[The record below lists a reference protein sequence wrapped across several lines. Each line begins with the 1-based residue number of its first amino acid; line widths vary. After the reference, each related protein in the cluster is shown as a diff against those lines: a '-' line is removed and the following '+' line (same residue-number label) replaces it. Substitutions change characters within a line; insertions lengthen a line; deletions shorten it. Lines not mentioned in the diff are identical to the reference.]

1 MRTLLALLLALSA
14 SAAFGAPEAPPLPV
28 APLLPDLVVR
38 MLEHKDPKV
47 RESAL
52 TIIAANPTRDPA
64 VVKMIVWRYDD
75 PQEPPAVVAAAR
87 LALKAVSGIDFK
99 SPREARGWWQEKGQ
113 KEFVLQQPLLARL
126 EQGELALR
134 ALEEQ
139 HRKLSGRLAAEETL
153 FRLMFFVNLVVDI
166 FFIVIII
173 AFAVMGGSRLKAMRE
188 TTRQAERYVEAAED
202 VHKRFDTLIND
213 IEAKKTEILDYFR
226 KLKEEHENEIERY
239 TELLE
244 QNTEHRVREEAM
256 GLRRKG
262 ELELE
267 ETMRQLKGA
276 VNDEIRKLVDDQK
289 AAVAGQAQAQEKR
302 FRQEA
307 EAHTLF
313 LEAALLAQRGK
324 PEDAVRAYRRVLAL
338 ESRHAL
344 AWIHLAA
351 ALRGLGRTDEAHEA
365 AQKALE
371 IAPDNAQA
379 LYGLAAA
386 FALQR
391 NRDRMLEILAR
402 AFQGSADLR
411 DEALNDAA
419 FRDYWQD
426 PGFKNLAE
434 A

>member
-1 MRTLLALLLALSA
+1 MRILLALLLAA
-14 SAAFGAPEAPPLPV
+14 FAALAAPEV
-28 APLLPDLVVR
+28 AAEPATLLPDLVVR

-75 PQEPPAVVAAAR
+75 PQESAAVVAAAR
-87 LALKAVSGIDFK
+87 LALKAVTGTDFK
-99 SPREARGWWQEKGQ
+99 SPREARIWWQDKGQ
-113 KEFVLQQPLLARL
+113 QEFVQQQPMLARL
-126 EQGELALR
+126 EQGEQALR
-134 ALEEQ
+134 ALEER
-139 HRKLSGRLAAEETL
+139 HRVLADRLADEESL
-153 FRLMFFVNLVVDI
+153 FQLMFFVNLVVDI

-188 TTRQAERYVEAAED
+188 TSRQAERYVEAAEG

-213 IEAKKTEILDYFR
+213 IEVKKTEILDYFR

-267 ETMRQLKGA
+267 ETMRQLKA
-276 VNDEIRKLVDDQK
+276 SVSDEIRKLIDEQK
-289 AAVAGQAQAQEKR
+289 ADVATQVQVQEQR

-313 LEAALLAQRGK
+313 LEASLLAQRGK
-324 PEDAVRAYRRVLAL
+324 PEDAVRAYRRILAL
-338 ESRHAL
+338 EPRHL
-344 AWIHLAA
+344 MAWIHLAA
-351 ALRGLGRTDEAHEA
+351 SLRQLGRPDEAHEA
-365 AQKALE
+365 GQKALE
-371 IAPDNAQA
+371 IDPDSAQA
-379 LYGLAAA
+379 LYGIAAA
-386 FALQR
+386 FALQH
-391 NRDRMLEILAR
+391 NRDRMLETLAK
-402 AFQGSADLR
+402 AFQGGGDLR
-411 DEALNDAA
+411 DEALNDPA
-419 FRDYWQD
+419 FREYWPD
-426 PGFKNLAE
+426 PGFKDLAE